1 MCIFVLIIR
10 ISVNC
15 EDEFYKLTTAALAV
29 SYSFQIFLTVGGA
42 IKLIPSTG
50 VTYPFLSYGGSSLLA
65 TFAVFLILQGVF
77 INEKKINKQ

>member
-1 MCIFVLIIR
+1 M
-10 ISVNC
+10 
-15 EDEFYKLTTAALAV
+15 TG
-29 SYSFQIFLTVGGA
+29 FQIFLTVGGA